1 MKKRTAVSA
10 FIYMV
15 LLAWVC
21 ACGESSSN
29 ITVQIAPGTD
39 LCAYETYNF
48 YETEFPEDPED
59 GSSSNLAQIDQ
70 VVKST
75 MTAYFAL
82 LGMTADTEDP
92 DLMINTLY
100 ATGETS
106 TPIQNCEKTPEGEW
120 YGYYPDGY
128 DCKWVTEWVTVTKG
142 SVMIDMIDTATG
154 GLVFRATADGI
165 TAGSVTV
172 NNIEEGLREV
182 FSYWPKDC
190 GL

>member
-1 MKKRTAVSA
+1 MKKRTALSA

-59 GSSSNLAQIDQ
+59 GGSGNLAQIDQ

-190 GL
+190 WL